1 MPDHV
6 HCVFLLRGNDSLDK
20 VIGSFSKF
28 TARRINQFYDRRGRF
43 WQHGFYERMVRN
55 DEELYNQLCYI
66 SENPVRAGD
75 VTQAEEWPW
84 CELYPDW

>member
-1 MPDHV
+1 
-6 HCVFLLRGNDSLDK
+6 
-20 VIGSFSKF
+20 
-28 TARRINQFYDRRGRF
+28 
-43 WQHGFYERMVRN
+43 MVRN